1 MKWMLAAAA
10 LFGFGLPGCAALEQ
24 PEASVAAPAL
34 DAAMLV
40 GTWDVEMYYSVT
52 EPPSSTELLITQA
65 KDGKL
70 TGSFYQSDFEAAN
83 YSIRRGIL
91 AFGATTSDGSAP
103 YSHSGRL
110 AGAPG
115 QQVIEGQTLS
125 SGRNFLMIWTAKKR
139 G

>member
-1 MKWMLAAAA
+1 MKRMVLAAA
-10 LFGFGLPGCAALEQ
+10 LFGLGLPGCVALEQ
-24 PEASVAAPAL
+24 PEASVTAPVL

-52 EPPSSTELLITQA
+52 ESPSSTELVITEA
-65 KDGKL
+65 RDGKL

-91 AFGATTSDGSAP
+91 AFGATTSDGSAT

-110 AGAPG
+110 AGEPG

-125 SGRNFLMIWTAKKR
+125 SGRNFLMIWSAKKR